1 MTAISESVAPGRVAP
16 IGELFGVVAI
26 FAFFTCVS
34 AYTQQITL
42 IRFWDSDH
50 YYWTTYY
57 FATHHP
63 VTAAAPYVYRIGL
76 PWLVSFANPYRF
88 GEVYREINVIAAG
101 LSAGT
106 PGRLAAGICS
116 VVDHANVARGAVP
129 RGVAWPGPFRPLLPD
144 VRRSADVRVPGGGVD
159 GDRLDAAR

>member
-101 LSAGT
+101 LSAVLWSSGCGDMC
-106 PGRLAAGICS
+106 GRGSRERCS
-116 VVDHANVARGAVP
+116 RRCSSRSGMARPVSSTTTRCTSIRRCSRSWW
-129 RGVAWPGPFRPLLPD
+129 RG
-144 VRRSADVRVPGGGVD
+144 
-159 GDRLDAAR
+159 